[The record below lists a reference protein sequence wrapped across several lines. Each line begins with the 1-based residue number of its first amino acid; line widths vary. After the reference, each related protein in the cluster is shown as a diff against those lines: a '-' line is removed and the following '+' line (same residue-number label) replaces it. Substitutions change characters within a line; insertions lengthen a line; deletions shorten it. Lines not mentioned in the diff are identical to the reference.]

1 MNQSLINVLN
11 HTSSPK
17 VLQAAKFLLDNRRKR
32 VFVEFVKK
40 DGTLRRMV
48 FVPDHEYNE
57 TFGIPTTN
65 VGRRIVASK
74 CSVDMITVQ
83 EITELGS
90 SVQPRTVN
98 LKTVVRY
105 GLA

>member
-11 HTSSPK
+11 NTSSVK
-17 VLQAAKFLLDNRRKR
+17 VLQVAKFLLDNRRRR
-32 VFVEFVKK
+32 VAVMFAKK

-65 VGRRIVASK
+65 IGRRIVASK
-74 CSVDMITVQ
+74 CSADMITVQ
-83 EITELGS
+83 EITEIGT

-98 LKTVVRY
+98 LRTVVKY
-105 GLA
+105 ELA